1 MFCFHYPALAHG
13 ANLCRAFSAGCEQG
27 KAGSSSLRSS
37 ESELGRINRL
47 FVAKCLPSTAG
58 KQQTDSLKTVKWE
71 KGTARAVPFVVQFAD
86 RLVVAVMPLWLTPMV
101 VVPVAKVVARPAWIG
116 ALAMVATVGTV
127 ELQ

>member
-1 MFCFHYPALAHG
+1 M
-13 ANLCRAFSAGCEQG
+13 CRSFSAGGERRKG
-27 KAGSSSLRSS
+27 RFFVATLLAM
-37 ESELGRINRL
+37 LGRINRL
-47 FVAKCLPSTAG
+47 FVANCLPPLRGEAIG
-58 KQQTDSLKTVKWE
+58 RLLENGQVR

>member
-1 MFCFHYPALAHG
+1 M
-13 ANLCRAFSAGCEQG
+13 R
-27 KAGSSSLRSS
+27 
-37 ESELGRINRL
+37 
-47 FVAKCLPSTAG
+47 
-58 KQQTDSLKTVKWE
+58 
-71 KGTARAVPFVVQFAD
+71 KGTTVTAVPFVVQFAD